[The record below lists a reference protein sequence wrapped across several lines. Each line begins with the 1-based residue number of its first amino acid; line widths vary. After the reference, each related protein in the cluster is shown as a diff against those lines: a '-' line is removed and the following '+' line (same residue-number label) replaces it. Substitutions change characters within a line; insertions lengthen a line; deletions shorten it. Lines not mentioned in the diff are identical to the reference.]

1 MRNFQGGS
9 AMSESRERALE
20 IALIAVLMSARE
32 QGIHIA
38 ALCDG
43 AAHLI
48 AELPDTENHR
58 EVAYKTVK
66 GLSVHMVAPR

>member
-1 MRNFQGGS
+1 
-9 AMSESRERALE
+9 MSESRERALE

-32 QGIHIA
+32 QGIHIG

-48 AELPDTENHR
+48 ADLPATEKHR
-58 EVAYKTVK
+58 DMAYGMVK
-66 GLSVHMVAPR
+66 GLCPDVVAD